1 MIDVLLDPG
10 HGGYDVGAT
19 GISGIKE
26 KECTLYVCKA
36 CESILKSNNLSVK
49 LTRRDDTYLTE
60 NERNKIAKSLNPKC
74 FISVHFNSS
83 NNLIESGTE
92 VFYDGNSLS
101 GKEIGQHIIEC
112 INKETELPIKGIESD
127 KYKELEEIESVA
139 ILIKVCYL
147 SNPKEE
153 KLLKDYSFKEKI
165 AQGLAK
171 GILKYL
177 EENNIIEV
185 KSDVIS
191 GGYNM
196 TDVKSNIINEPLED
210 KNQAKQWAKNK
221 GATSKFIGLAD
232 LYWKLYK
239 ECGGVNPT
247 VAYAQAALETEY
259 GKFGGIVKEE
269 FKNPCG
275 LKTSISTDNSPDA
288 HAKFDTWI
296 KGVQA
301 HLDHLA
307 LYAGA
312 SGYPKL
318 NSVDPKHFQ
327 YLMGICKYVEDL
339 GGKWVPSLDYGM
351 KIIELINDISS
362 TEIIDAFKESDIDKE
377 DENNITSDKAIL
389 EVDKKFENINDV
401 LKGLKEEFITIK
413 GNSNNDK
420 EYIDKI
426 SKENDL
432 LKEENLNLKNKLEE
446 YKKIIESIYDLVD
459 SK

>member
-19 GISGIKE
+19 GVNGIKE

-36 CESILKSNNLSVK
+36 CEAILKRNNISVK
-49 LTRRDDTYLTE
+49 LTRRDDMYLTE
-60 NERNKIAKSLNPKC
+60 SERNKIAKSLNTKC

-83 NNLIESGTE
+83 DNLIESGTE
-92 VFYDGNSLS
+92 VFFDGNSSS
-101 GKEIGQHIIEC
+101 GKELGDHIIEC
-112 INKETELPIKGIESD
+112 INKETELPIRDIKND
-127 KYKELEEIESVA
+127 KYKELYGVRNAA
-139 ILIKVCYL
+139 ILVKVCFL
-147 SNPKEE
+147 SNPSEE

-165 AQGLAK
+165 AKGLAN
-171 GILKYL
+171 GVLKYL
-177 EENNIIEV
+177 EENNIVEI
-185 KSDVIS
+185 KSDVMS

-196 TDVKSNIINEPLED
+196 TDAKTNIINEPLED
-210 KNQAKQWAKNK
+210 KDKAKQWAKNR
-221 GATSKFIGLAD
+221 GATSTFIGLAD
-232 LYWKLYK
+232 LYWNLYK
-239 ECGGVNPT
+239 ECGGVNPI

-259 GKFGGIVKEE
+259 GKFGGTVKEE

-275 LKTSISTDNSPDA
+275 LKISVSTDDSPDA
-288 HAKFDTWI
+288 HAKFETWR

-318 NSVDPKHFQ
+318 KSLDPKHFQ

-339 GGKWVPSLDYGM
+339 GGKWAPSLDYGK
-351 KIIELINDISS
+351 KIIRLINDISN
-362 TEIIDAFKESDIDKE
+362 TEIVDDFKEIYIDEEE
-377 DENNITSDKAIL
+377 DNNITIDATIL
-389 EVDKKFENINDV
+389 ELDKKFENINNI
-401 LKGLKEEFITIK
+401 LKVLKEEFINNK
-413 GNSNNDK
+413 KSNDSDK
-420 EYIDKI
+420 EYIDNLK
-426 SKENDL
+426 KENDL

-446 YKKIIESIYDLVD
+446 YEKIIETIYELID